1 MGWTSIPK
9 EKKGTCRR
17 PKKSLQGDLLYAD
30 VSILSSPN
38 SSSLPTCNSKRTWKR
53 IVDKKLNSLEMK
65 GVGPDLGEKR
75 KVAEIES
82 EEDHS
87 VEVEKKKK
95 IKVCL
100 TTQTAEI
107 A

>member
-1 MGWTSIPK
+1 
-9 EKKGTCRR
+9 
-17 PKKSLQGDLLYAD
+17 
-30 VSILSSPN
+30 
-38 SSSLPTCNSKRTWKR
+38 
-53 IVDKKLNSLEMK
+53 MK
-65 GVGPDLGEKR
+65 GMGPDLGEKR

-95 IKVCL
+95 IKVCS

-107 A
+107 AYQPP

>member
-1 MGWTSIPK
+1 
-9 EKKGTCRR
+9 
-17 PKKSLQGDLLYAD
+17 
-30 VSILSSPN
+30 
-38 SSSLPTCNSKRTWKR
+38 
-53 IVDKKLNSLEMK
+53 MK